1 MWGKSS
7 GICYFLFCIKFSK
20 NVFSLKN
27 LFGDSCILKVKVDA
41 WSTWVLHHT
50 LFIQCDS
57 KSVPR
62 FCIKISQFASCG
74 EIYCLEI
81 LLTSS
86 LEIGI
91 KIFLTSTLWRHFIS
105 IQPRLALNLWDSPVL
120 SSWVLGSYAYIPQPF
135 AASKTHV
142 DRHI

>member
-1 MWGKSS
+1 MWEKSS

-41 WSTWVLHHT
+41 CSTWVLHHT

-57 KSVPR
+57 KSVPH

-91 KIFLTSTLWRHFIS
+91 KIFLKKKKIFLTSTLRRHFIS
-105 IQPRLALNLWDSPVL
+105 IRPRLALNL
-120 SSWVLGSYAYIPQPF
+120 
-135 AASKTHV
+135 
-142 DRHI
+142 